1 MKWVISIL
9 FLSFLSMSCC
19 RQERKMAEELTL
31 EELKTMLETDTVNV
45 KELIFYSQCLVLKK
59 SWHKSQQNMNRPV
72 NCNP

>member
-1 MKWVISIL
+1 MNRIITIL
-9 FLSFLSMSCC
+9 VLSFLSMSCC
-19 RQERKMAEELTL
+19 RQESKMVEELTV

>member
-1 MKWVISIL
+1 MNRIITIL
-9 FLSFLSMSCC
+9 VLSFLSMSCC
-19 RQERKMAEELTL
+19 RKESKMVEELTM
-31 EELKTMLETDTVNV
+31 EELKTMLETDTANV

>member
-1 MKWVISIL
+1 MNRIITIL
-9 FLSFLSMSCC
+9 VLSFLSMSSC
-19 RQERKMAEELTL
+19 RKESKMVEELTM
-31 EELKTMLETDTVNV
+31 EELKTMIETDTANV